1 MRYEKTPEKITNQ
14 DQIYLLEEF
23 KRRIAWIR
31 LNPYSQQSPEQLQQ
45 IHEIVLNYPT
55 QYDLL
60 KYARV
65 LAFNGYEAEA
75 KQQLE
80 LLKVLRK
87 VEVDYD
93 SLLDGVEIRQ
103 EP

>member
-1 MRYEKTPEKITNQ
+1 M
-14 DQIYLLEEF
+14 
-23 KRRIAWIR
+23 
-31 LNPYSQQSPEQLQQ
+31 
-45 IHEIVLNYPT
+45 LNYPT

-80 LLKVLRK
+80 LLKIVRK

-93 SLLDGVEIRQ
+93 SLLDRAEIRP